1 MQPGHFVPS
10 DKMPDPSHSFWVDPP
25 PDGVS
30 GVGSGLGVTPPQVQG
45 LIEHHKK
52 LYQAYR

>member
-10 DKMPDPSHSFWVDPP
+10 DNMPDPSHSFWV
-25 PDGVS
+25 DGVS
-30 GVGSGLGVTPPQVQG
+30 GVGSGLGVTPPQIQG

-52 LYQAYR
+52 LYQAHR